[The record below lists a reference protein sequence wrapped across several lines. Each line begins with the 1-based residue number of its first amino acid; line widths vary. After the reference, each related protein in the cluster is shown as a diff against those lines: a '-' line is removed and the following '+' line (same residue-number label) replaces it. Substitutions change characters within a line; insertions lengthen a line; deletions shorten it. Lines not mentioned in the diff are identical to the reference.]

1 MGKNVIPFRRRKG
14 VTDSEEVANR
24 GLQIIVRVRRRRYA
38 GDMSCAATTLV
49 AEADPLRI
57 ARLEFYKWK
66 AKWETKFLR
75 LRQPARV
82 GDRIEGWRVCWLG
95 GWDKGRLFYV
105 VMVERVVHGP
115 NHLPLD

>member
-1 MGKNVIPFRRRKG
+1 MGKNVIPFRCRKG

-49 AEADPLRI
+49 AEADPAANCPPRVLQV
-57 ARLEFYKWK
+57 EG
-66 AKWETKFLR
+66 
-75 LRQPARV
+75 QV
-82 GDRIEGWRVCWLG
+82 GDQVPATAPAGEGGRPYRGVASRLAL
-95 GWDKGRLFYV
+95 GWDKERPFDV